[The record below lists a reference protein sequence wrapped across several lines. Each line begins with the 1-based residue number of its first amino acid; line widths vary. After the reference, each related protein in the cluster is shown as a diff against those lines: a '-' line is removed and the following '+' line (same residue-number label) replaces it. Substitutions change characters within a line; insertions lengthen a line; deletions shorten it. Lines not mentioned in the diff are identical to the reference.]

1 MMSSAASTNGGCRN
15 TGPICIQWITM
26 SRLLALCL
34 VATLGSTQA
43 AGLGGLGMQVGRCF
57 APLRA
62 PCPAPLPTLTLTLAL
77 ISCR

>member
-1 MMSSAASTNGGCRN
+1 
-15 TGPICIQWITM
+15 M